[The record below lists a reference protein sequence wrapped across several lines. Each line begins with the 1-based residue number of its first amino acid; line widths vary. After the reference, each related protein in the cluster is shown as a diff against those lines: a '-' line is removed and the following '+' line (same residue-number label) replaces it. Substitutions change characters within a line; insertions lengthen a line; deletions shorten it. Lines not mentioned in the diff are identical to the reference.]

1 MAEVTRFW
9 MVWDVGGCAPSVRHG
24 TKAKAIAEAKR
35 LAGANPGRLFTVLAS
50 VGAFCAEIQPVKPV
64 KLIDP
69 DFAEV
74 DDDEIPF

>member
-1 MAEVTRFW
+1 MTELARFW
-9 MVWDVGGCAPSVRHG
+9 MVWDVYGNAPRVRHG
-24 TKAKAIAEAKR
+24 SKVKAITEAKR

-50 VGAFCAEIQPVKPV
+50 VGAFCAEVQPVKAV

-74 DDDEIPF
+74 DDDQIPF

>member
-1 MAEVTRFW
+1 MAELARFW
-9 MVWDVGGCAPSVRHG
+9 MVWDINGSSPRVRHG
-24 TKAKAIAEAKR
+24 SKAKAITEAKR
-35 LAGANPGRLFTVLAS
+35 LAELSPGRQFIVLAA
-50 VGAFCAEIQPVKPV
+50 VGAFAAEIQPVKPV